1 MRAFVTALLLTVGC
15 AGAPTASAWPEHP
28 GADWKARME
37 RAARSPEA
45 WAARGQEIRRQILV
59 SAGLWPELE
68 RGPVK
73 AEVFD
78 RRERDGYTVEKVLIE
93 TLPGF
98 QLAGN
103 LYRPLGK
110 KGPFPGIAA
119 PHGHWKTGRFTHEA
133 LASKPGR
140 ALTLARLGFVVLNY
154 DMVGYGDTTQLPHQ
168 LEDAPWGVS
177 LLGLQLWNSLKVVD
191 FLSSLPDVDAD
202 RLGCTGASGGG
213 TQTFLLAA
221 VDPRIKVSVPVNM
234 VAAGCQGGCSCENAP
249 LLRID
254 LNNVEIAAA
263 IAPRALLL
271 MACTG
276 DWTSDV
282 PTLEGPFTASIYER
296 LGAKGK
302 FRWAQVKADHNYNQ
316 ETREIVYA
324 WFSKHL
330 LGGADV
336 DRIPEPP
343 FEPEKREDLSVRPRP
358 AGTADSAAVAEWFRA
373 RFREQINRAPSSAK
387 HEGFREGLRSS
398 LAARW
403 PSAGEVDARAEGD
416 VVRLRYKHLP
426 GEIDLKK
433 LGGPGPLVV
442 VGSASE
448 AASVKGPA
456 WLLVLPEKHEREA
469 PCNAGV
475 EIRNKG
481 WVQWR
486 ENHPRTYYRSETARR
501 VQDVLTALAYV
512 GAETKLVGKG
522 AAGPIVALARAVG
535 PPAPTEE
542 EGPRSQPEPEHP
554 GLQRLGGML
563 EAAVLAGTVEDD

>member
-1 MRAFVTALLLTVGC
+1 MRPIPLALLLLASC
-15 AGAPTASAWPEHP
+15 AGAPKAPPIPEHP
-28 GADWKARME
+28 GSDWKERME

-45 WAARGQEIRRQILV
+45 WRARSEDIRRQILV
-59 SAGLWPELE
+59 SAGLWPELD

-73 AEVFD
+73 AEIFD
-78 RRERDGYTVEKVLIE
+78 RRERDGYTVEKILIE

-110 KGPFPGIAA
+110 QGPFPGIAS
-119 PHGHWKTGRFTHEA
+119 PHGHWKTGRFTDNAEA
-133 LASKPGR
+133 SMPGR
-140 ALTLARLGFVVLNY
+140 ALTLARMGCVVLNY
-154 DMVGYGDTTQLPHQ
+154 DMVGYADTTQVPHQ
-168 LEDAPWGVS
+168 LEDKPWAVS

-191 FLSSLPDVDAD
+191 FLASLPDVDPE

-213 TQTFLLAA
+213 TQTFILAA
-221 VDPRIKVSVPVNM
+221 VDPRIQVSVPVNM
-234 VAAGCQGGCSCENAP
+234 VAAGCQGGCSCENSP

-254 LNNVEIAAA
+254 LNNVEIAAS
-263 IAPRALLL
+263 IAPRALLM

-282 PTLEGPFTASIYER
+282 PTLEGPFVASIYEK

-302 FRWAQVKADHNYNQ
+302 FRWAQVKADHNYNR

-336 DRIPEPP
+336 GRIPEPP
-343 FEPEKREDLSVRPRP
+343 FQPEKREDLSVRPRP
-358 AGTADSAAVAEWFRA
+358 PGPADGAAVAEWFRA
-373 RFREQINRAPSSAK
+373 RFRQQIDQAPSRAK
-387 HEGFREGLRSS
+387 HEGFREGLTAS
-398 LAARW
+398 LGARW
-403 PSAGEVDARAEGD
+403 PSAGEVEARAEGD
-416 VVRLRYKHLP
+416 VVRLRYRHLP
-426 GEIDLKK
+426 GEIELKK
-433 LGGPGPLVV
+433 VGGPGPLVV
-442 VGSASE
+442 VGSPSE
-448 AASVKGPA
+448 AASVKSPA

-469 PCNAGV
+469 HCSAGV

-486 ENHPRTYYRSETARR
+486 ENFPATYYRTETARK

-522 AAGPIVALARAVG
+522 PVAGPIVVLARAVG
-535 PPAPTEE
+535 PHGPTVEDP
-542 EGPRSQPEPEHP
+542 GPDPDHP
-554 GLQRLGGML
+554 GLQRLGGLL
-563 EAAVLAGTVEDD
+563 EARILAGTIED